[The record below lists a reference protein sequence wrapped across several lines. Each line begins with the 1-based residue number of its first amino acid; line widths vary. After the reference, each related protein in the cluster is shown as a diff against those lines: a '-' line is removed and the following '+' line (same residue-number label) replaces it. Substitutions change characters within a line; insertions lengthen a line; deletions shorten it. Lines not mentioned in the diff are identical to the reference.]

1 MKKEEL
7 LDLITVTKA
16 AELRGVSQQAIT
28 DLIRRGR
35 LHTVEIA
42 GKRLLRRSEVLA
54 FKKEKGGRPS
64 TKKEASSVRKTREKS
79 TANPQ
84 GKLQKKDTKHAKKDS
99 QRTGKQTR
107 RKPKSI

>member
-7 LDLITVTKA
+7 LDLITTTKA

-35 LHTVEIA
+35 LHVVEIA

-54 FKKEKGGRPS
+54 FKKEKGGRPPTKKKAS
-64 TKKEASSVRKTREKS
+64 TKKVAKKKPTKTRK
-79 TANPQ
+79 
-84 GKLQKKDTKHAKKDS
+84 
-99 QRTGKQTR
+99 
-107 RKPKSI
+107 